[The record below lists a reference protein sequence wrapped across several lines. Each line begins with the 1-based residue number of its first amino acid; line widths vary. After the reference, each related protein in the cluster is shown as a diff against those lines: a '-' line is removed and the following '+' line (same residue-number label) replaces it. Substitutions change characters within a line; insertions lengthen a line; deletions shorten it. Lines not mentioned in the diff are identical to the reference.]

1 MMEFYYAI
9 IFLIFKKGGGKMKSI
24 LKVGV
29 GVGILA
35 GVASVIMYYVLCNL
49 LELSFVL
56 LNPASI
62 LIVSVIVNLI
72 GAFIYTKL
80 REKTI
85 KPVMYYSLI
94 TIGVALLLSWYDWAY
109 PPEPGIADVANIIHA
124 LVASLSITLI
134 PRWMNRYADNK

>member
-1 MMEFYYAI
+1 
-9 IFLIFKKGGGKMKSI
+9 MKSI

-49 LELSFVL
+49 LELSFVQ

-94 TIGVALLLSWYDWAY
+94 TIG
-109 PPEPGIADVANIIHA
+109 
-124 LVASLSITLI
+124 
-134 PRWMNRYADNK
+134 